1 MIIQHKA
8 CKREKWRRISRISS
22 LSLPGGG
29 KFVTTFPFLRKMSQ
43 SGPGVGR
50 VDLEGKSVWL
60 ESPRYSLLLSRA
72 GGLPSSS
79 L

>member
-8 CKREKWRRISRISS
+8 CKGGKWRRISS

-50 VDLEGKSVWL
+50 VDLEGKGGL

-72 GGLPSSS
+72 GALPSSS